1 MWRAQLLK
9 VKKAIEAGNIE
20 VARIH
25 GQNSIRLRNT
35 ANNCELWPPRSA
47 ARLRATTDAAPR
59 SHRSPA
65 RQICGFH
72 RGSTP

>member
-1 MWRAQLLK
+1 MWRAQLVK

-35 ANNCELWPPRSA
+35 ANNCELRPRRAA
-47 ARLRATTDAAPR
+47 ARLRATTGSAPR
-59 SHRSPA
+59 SHPPPA